1 MTTRSFLS
9 LEEKSRLVVKLLMP
23 SFSASVPLDEALA
36 TTAGSYGIIVF
47 KIDEDFVSHHYIM
60 MSSVIQVIVFFLMRA
75 AVALLCVRRV
85 RLLCAGK
92 AQSKKRKLDNN
103 NHQKVYSQ

>member
-60 MSSVIQVIVFFLMRA
+60 MSSVIVFFLMRA

>member
-47 KIDEDFVSHHYIM
+47 KIDEDFVSHHFFLIM
-60 MSSVIQVIVFFLMRA
+60 MSSVIVFFLMRA

>member
-9 LEEKSRLVVKLLMP
+9 LEEKSRLVVKLLCQ
-23 SFSASVPLDEALA
+23 ASVPLDEALA

-60 MSSVIQVIVFFLMRA
+60 MSSVIVFFLMRA